1 LFDPDTVAQ
10 IEPSLSANVLN
21 RRFSQRSKERE
32 VRPLVPIR
40 PSQQSVSRH
49 QALSYSA
56 VAYLQLIFNT
66 ILIVI
71 FLYIILNIILV
82 LRQDLLIK
90 EKEHMDGKII
100 GEASIFFIYKYIDGF
115 FLGECSIA
123 SGESDMHQPLHDQSL
138 WG

>member
-1 LFDPDTVAQ
+1 MFDPDTVAQ
-10 IEPSLSANVLN
+10 IESSLSANVLN

-32 VRPLVPIR
+32 VRPLVPLR
-40 PSQQSVSRH
+40 PSEQSISR

-66 ILIVI
+66 ILIGI

-90 EKEHMDGKII
+90 EKEHMDGNCLL
-100 GEASIFFIYKYIDGF
+100 GTSILFTSILMYFFFWGK
-115 FLGECSIA
+115 CSIA
-123 SGESDMHQPLHDQSL
+123 SGESGMHQPLHDQSL